1 MRIAI
6 VGAGYVGLVTGACL
20 AEHGHDVLIIDH
32 DENKLSQINSGI
44 SPIHEPGLDKLLQTN
59 LNTRLQATADLAGAV
74 QSSDVTLIAVG
85 TPYKGD
91 AIDLSQVRAAA
102 IEIGKALQGVNSY
115 HVVAVKSTVVPGTT
129 DDLVKSLIQQHSSKH
144 IGKDIGIGMNPEF
157 LREGSAVFDFTHP
170 DRIVLGGVDQ
180 RTRDTLAELYQV
192 FGDTDIV
199 HVNNR
204 TAETIKYAS
213 NALLATLIS
222 YSNEIGNLCAQID
235 NVDVVD
241 VLHGVHLDKRFSPLL
256 DDGQR
261 IRPELI
267 SYIAAGCGFGGSCF
281 PKDVNALRAFGR
293 QHGVAM
299 PVLDA
304 VMQTNELQPNQ
315 VWQQLTAHYP
325 DVQNTRIAVLGL
337 AFKPGTDDV
346 RESPALPIVQRLLD
360 AGADVSV
367 YDPVAMETAKVALGE
382 HQPDYA
388 QSVRQAIE
396 GAQSVLIMTSWPEF
410 AALPE
415 LLAACTPQPLVVDG
429 RRMLDP
435 QSVEH
440 YVGIGRGRQTAQTDA
455 TDHPSKPLPKDSGS
469 VSAA

>member
-1 MRIAI
+1 MQ
-6 VGAGYVGLVTGACL
+6 
-20 AEHGHDVLIIDH
+20 
-32 DENKLSQINSGI
+32 S
-44 SPIHEPGLDKLLQTN
+44 N
-59 LNTRLQATADLAGAV
+59 LNTRLQATADLATAV

-91 AIDLSQVRAAA
+91 AIDLSQVQAAA
-102 IEIGKALQGVNSY
+102 IEIGKALQGVSDY

-129 DDLVKSLIQQHSSKH
+129 DDLVKSLIQQHSGKH
-144 IGKDIGIGMNPEF
+144 IGNDIGIGMNPEF

-192 FGDTDIV
+192 FGNTDIV

-222 YSNEIGNLCAQID
+222 FSNEIGNLCAQID
-235 NVDVVD
+235 DVDVVD
-241 VLHGVHLDKRFSPLL
+241 VLHGVHLDKRFSPVL

-281 PKDVNALRAFGR
+281 PKDVNALRAFGH

-304 VMQTNELQPNQ
+304 VMHTNELQPNQ

-325 DVQNTRIAVLGL
+325 DVQKTRIAVLGL

-346 RESPALPIVQRLLD
+346 RESPALPIVKKLLD
-360 AGADVSV
+360 AGADRECV
-367 YDPVAMETAKVALGE
+367 
-382 HQPDYA
+382 
-388 QSVRQAIE
+388 
-396 GAQSVLIMTSWPEF
+396 
-410 AALPE
+410 
-415 LLAACTPQPLVVDG
+415 
-429 RRMLDP
+429 
-435 QSVEH
+435 
-440 YVGIGRGRQTAQTDA
+440 
-455 TDHPSKPLPKDSGS
+455 
-469 VSAA
+469 